1 MKWSTTVIT
10 RRSKMRDYLEN
21 SELKN
26 NMGIIRNYPAAPRP
40 IAPPIE
46 RSLDLPTPRQENLG
60 ENQTNPDVI
69 THLTGQCIIYQ
80 EVYS

>member
-1 MKWSTTVIT
+1 
-10 RRSKMRDYLEN
+10 MRDYPEN

-26 NMGIIRNYPAAPRP
+26 NMGIMQNYPAVPRP
-40 IAPPIE
+40 IVPPIE
-46 RSLDLPTPRQENLG
+46 CNLDLPTPRQENLG

-69 THLTGQCIIYQ
+69 TRLTGQCIIYR